1 LPSERE
7 EARPP
12 PRKRRVRLTWLDA
25 ALAALCA
32 CAVGYFVW
40 RTNTVLNYRW
50 DWNTVWPFVFKI
62 DPASGRWV
70 PNLIVEGLLT
80 TIRLALWGILF
91 AGIIGTLM
99 GLART
104 SRYLLLRL
112 IADSYVMLI
121 RNIPPVVFVFV
132 FVFFVANQ
140 IMPALAI
147 GDRMRQASPAVQSWI
162 SILFGPPKLV
172 DNFFLGLICLSVFSG
187 AYVTEIVRAGIESIP
202 KAQIEAGDSLGMSRA
217 DIVRFIVLPQALR
230 NVLPPLAGQFIQLI
244 KDSSLVSLVSIQELS
259 FMAQDIQV
267 ATQRVFEVFVFVAA
281 LYFVVCFSLS
291 QVFATL
297 ERRATRARH

>member
-1 LPSERE
+1 M
-7 EARPP
+7 RPP
-12 PRKRRVRLTWLDA
+12 PARRRPRLTWLDG
-25 ALAALCA
+25 ALAALCVG
-32 CAVGYFVW
+32 AVGYFVW
-40 RTNTVLNYRW
+40 RTHSVLDYRW
-50 DWNTVWPFVFKI
+50 NWSTIWPFVIKT

-91 AGIIGTLM
+91 AGVIGTVM

-104 SRYLLLRL
+104 SRRLLPRL

-132 FVFFVANQ
+132 FVFFIASQ
-140 IMPALAI
+140 IMPVLGI
-147 GDRMRQASPAVQSWI
+147 GDRVRAASPAAQWWL
-162 SILFGPPKLV
+162 SILFGPPKLI
-172 DNFFLGLICLSVFSG
+172 DNFILGLICLSVFSG
-187 AYVTEIVRAGIESIP
+187 AYVTEIVRAGIESVP
-202 KAQIEAGDSLGMSRA
+202 RAQIEAGDSLGMSRT
-217 DIVRFIVLPQALR
+217 DVVRFIVLPQALR

-281 LYFVVCFSLS
+281 LYFVICFGLS
-291 QVFATL
+291 QLFVLL
-297 ERRATRARH
+297 ERRAARAHA